1 MARATWKP
9 DPLKK
14 PALACGSL
22 VAMAI
27 VFAAFGP
34 KAELPR
40 AIENSPVAESIS
52 LRFTDTDDG
61 SVIAVDAGSG
71 EVVAS
76 LGVGEGGFV
85 RQAMRG
91 LARDRMLRS
100 ISDEPP
106 FLLSRL
112 ADGKLVLSDPETGR
126 VIALDSFGRSNAASF
141 AAFLDHGREPK

>member
-1 MARATWKP
+1 MARTTWKP
-9 DPLKK
+9 DPLKR
-14 PALACGSL
+14 PAMACGSL
-22 VAMAI
+22 VALA
-27 VFAAFGP
+27 VAFAAFGP

-40 AIENSPVAESIS
+40 AIENSPVNERLG
-52 LRFTDTDDG
+52 LRFFDSADGTVTAQNADTG
-61 SVIAVDAGSG
+61 ATIVT
-71 EVVAS
+71 
-76 LGVGEGGFV
+76 LGIGEGGFV

-106 FLLSRL
+106 FLLYRL

-126 VIALDSFGRSNAASF
+126 AIALDSFGRSNAASF